1 MDKLNSEQLFKRF
14 STHLRNAVA
23 KSISIA
29 TSLSHAEVNP
39 LHILLALNEE
49 GGSIAKET
57 LHKVG
62 FNKEIA
68 SEILTSQPTLRP
80 TQSETATAAMP
91 DFSMPTKKILEKAM
105 LIAYERNHKHVGTE
119 HLLFA
124 IVLSKDANVS
134 LALKQNKIDTKAV
147 EEQLEN
153 ILQTTSHFPEME
165 DVSNM
170 MSQIEDSLGKGENIE
185 TPPTAPTPQTKRTQI
200 SALSVFTIDL
210 THKNAQRNITPV
222 IGREREIERIINIL
236 CRRNKNNP
244 VLVGEPGVGKT
255 AIAEGLAKKIAEGQ
269 VPDILKNKK
278 ILALDL
284 PLLIAGT
291 IYRGEFE
298 ARLKQIIDE
307 MARSSDYILFIDELH
322 NIIGAGTSQ
331 GAMDAANILKPAL
344 ARGDLRCI
352 GATTIDEHKK
362 YIAADPAL
370 ERRFQSVQIDEPSA
384 EDTKKILAGIKKYY
398 EDFHNTLITDE
409 AIDAAVNLSS
419 RYIHDNFLP
428 DKAIDL
434 VDEACAS
441 VRTRQKM
448 TALQNKLHNLKTD
461 WETTQDAKEEAITN
475 EHFEKAL
482 DLKKKIGAI
491 ETNIIELEKKMKKKP
506 KRAHSGQKVLPED
519 IAKVLSNKLNTDVS
533 TLLANEWEELDKLA
547 PKLKEKII
555 GQDAVIDTIIK
566 QLRQA
571 RLGLKNNKKPL
582 ASFFFVGPSGVGKT
596 ELAKVLAKELY
607 HDEKSLVRLNMSEF
621 SEQHSTSK
629 ILGSPAGYVGHKE
642 RNYFTDEIRKRPY
655 SVVLFDDID
664 KAHND
669 VTKLLLQILDEGELT
684 DSTGKKTSF
693 EHSIIILTT
702 NLGAEFFKS
711 AGIGFGK
718 VDKHNTKQ
726 RDENVISK
734 IKDVFSSA
742 LLSRLSSACV
752 FSPLNQTDIEKII
765 SLHLAELNEQ
775 LQKAQK
781 LSIKAEAATLR
792 ALSESAYNVDTGA
805 RNVGKTV
812 QDMIQE
818 LVIDVLKQKKHKIN
832 YELASKD
839 GRFVLS

>member
-49 GGSIAKET
+49 EGSIAKET

-68 SEILTSQPTLRP
+68 SEILASHPTLRP
-80 TQSETATAAMP
+80 TQGETATAAMP
-91 DFSMPTKKILEKAM
+91 DFSVPTKKILEKAM

-124 IVLSKDANVS
+124 IVLSKDASVS

-170 MSQIEDSLGKGENIE
+170 MSQIEDSLGKGENTE
-185 TPPTAPTPQTKRTQI
+185 TPPPAPTPQTKRAQI

-210 THKNAQRNITPV
+210 THKSAQRNITPV

-344 ARGDLRCI
+344 ARGSLRCI
-352 GATTIDEHKK
+352 GATTIDEYKK

-370 ERRFQSVQIDEPSA
+370 ERRFQAVQIEEPSI

-398 EDFHNTLITDE
+398 EDFHNTLIADE
-409 AIDAAVNLSS
+409 AITSAVMLSE

-434 VDEACAS
+434 IDEACAS

-461 WETTQDAKEEAITN
+461 WEKTQDAKEEAITN

-482 DLKKKIGAI
+482 DLKKKIGDI
-491 ETNIIELEKKMKKKP
+491 ETDIVELEKKIRKGKKTP
-506 KRAHSGQKVLPED
+506 QQKVLPED
-519 IAKVLSNKLNTDVS
+519 IAKVLSNKLNTDIS
-533 TLLANEWEELDKLA
+533 TLLADEWEELDKLV

-596 ELAKVLAKELY
+596 ELAKILAKELY

-642 RNYFTDEIRKRPY
+642 RNYFTDEVRKRPY
-655 SVVLFDDID
+655 SVVLFDEID
-664 KAHND
+664 KAHAD

-684 DSTGKKTSF
+684 DSAGKKTSF
-693 EHSIIILTT
+693 QHSIIILTT

-718 VDKHNTKQ
+718 VDKHNTKE
-726 RDENVISK
+726 RDANVISK
-734 IKDVFSSA
+734 LKEVFSSA
-742 LLSRLSSACV
+742 LLSRLSSVCV

-805 RNVGKTV
+805 RNVEKTV
-812 QDMIQE
+812 QDLIQE
-818 LVIDVLKQKKHKIN
+818 LVIGVLRDEKHKTAYNLTKKNGVFKLI
-832 YELASKD
+832 
-839 GRFVLS
+839 

>member
-49 GGSIAKET
+49 EGSIAKET

-68 SEILTSQPTLRP
+68 SEILASQPTLRP
-80 TQSETATAAMP
+80 TQGETATAAMP
-91 DFSMPTKKILEKAM
+91 DFSVPTKKILEKAM

-124 IVLSKDANVS
+124 IVLSKDASVS

-153 ILQTTSHFPEME
+153 ILQTASHFPEME

-170 MSQIEDSLGKGENIE
+170 MSQIEDSLGKGENTE
-185 TPPTAPTPQTKRTQI
+185 TPPPAPTPQTKRAQI

-210 THKNAQRNITPV
+210 THKSAQRNITPV
-222 IGREREIERIINIL
+222 IGREKEIERIINIL

-344 ARGDLRCI
+344 ARGSLRCI
-352 GATTIDEHKK
+352 GATTIDEYKK

-370 ERRFQSVQIDEPSA
+370 ERRFQAVQIEEPSI

-398 EDFHNTLITDE
+398 EDFHNTLIADE
-409 AIDAAVNLSS
+409 AITSAVMLSE

-434 VDEACAS
+434 IDEACAS

-461 WETTQDAKEEAITN
+461 WEKTQDAKEEAITN

-482 DLKKKIGAI
+482 DLKKKIGDI
-491 ETNIIELEKKMKKKP
+491 ETDIVELEKKIRKGKKTP
-506 KRAHSGQKVLPED
+506 QQKVLPED
-519 IAKVLSNKLNTDVS
+519 IAKVLSNKLNTDIS
-533 TLLANEWEELDKLA
+533 TLLADEWEELDKLV

-596 ELAKVLAKELY
+596 ELAKILAKELY

-642 RNYFTDEIRKRPY
+642 RNYFTDEVRKRPY
-655 SVVLFDDID
+655 SVVLFDEID
-664 KAHND
+664 KAHAD

-684 DSTGKKTSF
+684 DSAGKKTSF
-693 EHSIIILTT
+693 QHSIIILTT

-718 VDKHNTKQ
+718 VDKHNTKE
-726 RDENVISK
+726 RDANVISK
-734 IKDVFSSA
+734 LKEVFSSA
-742 LLSRLSSACV
+742 LLSRLSSVCV

-805 RNVGKTV
+805 RNVEKTV
-812 QDMIQE
+812 QDLIQE
-818 LVIDVLKQKKHKIN
+818 LVIGVLRDEKHKTAYNLTKKNGVFKLI
-832 YELASKD
+832 
-839 GRFVLS
+839 

>member
-62 FNKEIA
+62 LNKESA
-68 SEILTSQPTLRP
+68 SEILPSHPTLRP

-344 ARGDLRCI
+344 ARGSLRCI
-352 GATTIDEHKK
+352 GATTIDEYKK

-370 ERRFQSVQIDEPSA
+370 ERRFQAVQIEEPSI

-448 TALQNKLHNLKTD
+448 PALHNKLHNLKTD
-461 WETTQDAKEEAITN
+461 WQTTQDAKEEAITN

-596 ELAKVLAKELY
+596 ELAKILAKELY

-655 SVVLFDDID
+655 SVVLFDEID
-664 KAHND
+664 KAHAD

-684 DSTGKKTSF
+684 DSTGKKTCF

>member
-49 GGSIAKET
+49 EGSIAKET

-68 SEILTSQPTLRP
+68 SEILASQPTLRP
-80 TQSETATAAMP
+80 TQGETATAAMP
-91 DFSMPTKKILEKAM
+91 DFSVPTKKILEKAM

-124 IVLSKDANVS
+124 IVLSKDASVS

-170 MSQIEDSLGKGENIE
+170 MSQIEDSLGKGENTE
-185 TPPTAPTPQTKRTQI
+185 TPPPAPTPQTKRAQI

-210 THKNAQRNITPV
+210 THKSAQRNITPV
-222 IGREREIERIINIL
+222 IGREKEIERIINIL

-344 ARGDLRCI
+344 ARGSLRCI
-352 GATTIDEHKK
+352 GATTIDEYKK

-370 ERRFQSVQIDEPSA
+370 ERRFQAVQIEEPSI

-398 EDFHNTLITDE
+398 EDFHNTLIADE
-409 AIDAAVNLSS
+409 AITSAVMLSE

-434 VDEACAS
+434 IDEACAS

-461 WETTQDAKEEAITN
+461 WEKTQDAKEEAITN

-482 DLKKKIGAI
+482 DLKKKIGDI
-491 ETNIIELEKKMKKKP
+491 ETDIVELEKKIRKGKKTP
-506 KRAHSGQKVLPED
+506 QQKVLPED
-519 IAKVLSNKLNTDVS
+519 IAKVLSNKLNTDIS
-533 TLLANEWEELDKLA
+533 TLLADEWEELDKLV

-596 ELAKVLAKELY
+596 ELAKILAKELY

-642 RNYFTDEIRKRPY
+642 RNYFTDEVRKRPY
-655 SVVLFDDID
+655 SVVLFDEID
-664 KAHND
+664 KAHAD

-684 DSTGKKTSF
+684 DSAGKKTSF
-693 EHSIIILTT
+693 QHSIIILTT

-718 VDKHNTKQ
+718 VDKHNTKE
-726 RDENVISK
+726 RDANVISK
-734 IKDVFSSA
+734 LKEVFSSA
-742 LLSRLSSACV
+742 LLSRLSSVCV

-805 RNVGKTV
+805 RNVEKTV
-812 QDMIQE
+812 QDLIQE
-818 LVIDVLKQKKHKIN
+818 LVIGVLRDEKHKTAYNLTKKNGVFKLI
-832 YELASKD
+832 
-839 GRFVLS
+839 